1 MILSLPYLA
10 PFFFFFPF
18 FHSSSY
24 FFLLRIY
31 LNAQKNKRTGHCG
44 VLYKQSHVVY
54 SPPLLTDTAPSK
66 TQQLQHHSLAGLN
79 IKV

>member
-31 LNAQKNKRTGHCG
+31 LNAQKNKRTGHCD
-44 VLYKQSHVVY
+44 VLYKQRHVVY